1 MRNTLQE
8 AKEASECRLVR
19 KMLHEVV
26 GSSKTVRWWEAGRRS
41 GGGKQEDG
49 QVVGG
54 RKVGQVTV
62 SSTTVLRSKESHVA
76 NLITVMDTT
85 VVMHQETC
93 TPRIVGQSSQTTAS
107 KWLGPLMA
115 WARAL

>member
-54 RKVGQVTV
+54 RKVGQVVRGRKT
-62 SSTTVLRSKESHVA
+62 L
-76 NLITVMDTT
+76 
-85 VVMHQETC
+85 QEVKM
-93 TPRIVGQSSQTTAS
+93 PGILKA
-107 KWLGPLMA
+107 
-115 WARAL
+115 